1 MHTGKFK
8 DEKLYAN
15 ARFCTWS
22 DIGNDKDHG
31 QHYPMQHR
39 GGAVMNMSQQVN
51 QKVTASHLKRQAYCY
66 VRQSTLKQVFENT
79 ESTKRQYALRERA
92 VALGWPVVQ
101 IVTVDS
107 DLGETATS
115 VADRKGFQKL
125 MTEVSLGRVGL
136 VMGLEV
142 SRLARNNADW
152 ARLLEICAI
161 TDTLILDEE
170 GVYNP
175 TDFNDRLLL
184 NMKGTFSEV
193 ELHVLRSRLRG
204 GILSKARRGELK
216 TRLPTGFVYNHN
228 DKIIIDPDKQVQQS
242 IRLFFD
248 IFQRTGAAFATV
260 KAFAKDDV
268 KFPCRMHLGPD
279 KGKLKWQRLTS
290 ARALVILKNP
300 RYAGAYYYGRQRSR
314 KNVDGS
320 TTYFQV
326 PRDQWLVLLKDIHP
340 GYITWEQY
348 EENLRR
354 IRQNAIAYNV
364 IDRKTPPRE
373 GSCLLQ
379 GLAVCGKCGQRMT
392 IRYKYQRKNRLKPVY
407 LCQRNRIERW
417 ENSCQYIPGAAID
430 EAISKLLLASVTPLT
445 LEVALQVQKELEN
458 RFYEADKL
466 RKQQVQRAEYEANLA
481 RRRFMQVDPD
491 NRLVADTLEAEWNTK
506 LRHLQ
511 DANDYYETHRRR
523 ESEKLKKAQQ
533 QKVLKLTRDFPA
545 IWKNPKTP
553 AREKKRMIRFLIE
566 DVTMIRGEDITL
578 HVRFKGGATKTL
590 KLPLPLK
597 GWQYNMTDPK
607 IVELVDELLID
618 HSYSQIATIL
628 NRRGYKSGQGHRID
642 RRTVVGITHKYKLK
656 TRYARLRATGKLRVN
671 EVAGLLGVTVA
682 TVRRWGKKGIIKT
695 YPYND
700 RNECLYEHPGVN
712 SPLMKKRAQQAENN

>member
-1 MHTGKFK
+1 M
-8 DEKLYAN
+8 
-15 ARFCTWS
+15 S
-22 DIGNDKDHG
+22 
-31 QHYPMQHR
+31 
-39 GGAVMNMSQQVN
+39 MSQSIN
-51 QKVTASHLKRQAYCY
+51 QKVTSNHLKRQAYCY

-79 ESTKRQYALRERA
+79 ESTKRQYALRDRA
-92 VALGWPVVQ
+92 IALGWPVVQ
-101 IVTVDS
+101 IVTIDS

-115 VADRKGFQKL
+115 VADRQGFQRL

-170 GVYNP
+170 GIYNP

-216 TRLPTGFVYNHN
+216 TRLPTGFVYDHN

-248 IFQRTGAAFATV
+248 IFQRTGAAFATA
-260 KAFAKDDV
+260 KAFANDDV
-268 KFPCRMHLGPD
+268 KFPCRSHMGPD
-279 KGKLKWQRLTS
+279 KGELKWQRLTHS
-290 ARALVILKNP
+290 RARLILKNP
-300 RYAGAYYYGRQRSR
+300 RYAGAYYYGRQRSK

-320 TTYFQV
+320 TAYYQV
-326 PRDQWLVLLKDIHP
+326 PRDQWLVLIKDAHP
-340 GYITWEQY
+340 GYIPWQQY
-348 EENLRR
+348 EENLQR
-354 IRQNAIAYNV
+354 IRENAVAYNV

-373 GSCLLQ
+373 GPCLLQ

-392 IRYKYQRKNRLKPVY
+392 IRYKYQRKSRLEPAY
-407 LCQRNRIERW
+407 LCQRNRIERC
-417 ENSCQYIPGAAID
+417 ENSCQYIPGAGID
-430 EAISKLLLASVTPLT
+430 EAISKLLIESVTPLT
-445 LEVALQVQKELEN
+445 LEVALKVQQELET
-458 RFYEADKL
+458 RFNEADKL
-466 RKQQVQRAEYEANLA
+466 RRQQVERAEYEASLA

-491 NRLVADTLEAEWNTK
+491 NRLVADTLEAEWNEK

-511 DANDYYETHRRR
+511 DTNDYYENHRRR
-523 ESEKLKKAQQ
+523 ESERLKRAQQ
-533 QKVLKLTRDFPA
+533 KEVLKLARDFPRL
-545 IWKNPKTP
+545 WRNPRTP
-553 AREKKRMIRFLIE
+553 VREKKRMIRFLIE
-566 DVTMIRGEDITL
+566 DVTMIRGNDITL

-597 GWQYNMTDPK
+597 GWQYNVTDPK
-607 IVELVDELLID
+607 IVEIVDELLTD
-618 HSYSQIATIL
+618 HTYSQIATIL
-628 NRRGYKSGQGHRID
+628 NKRGYKSGQGQRID
-642 RRTVVGITHKYKLK
+642 RKTVVGITHGYKLK
-656 TRYARLRATGKLRVN
+656 TRYARLRATGKLTVD
-671 EVAGLLGVTVA
+671 EVASLLRVSTM

-700 RNECLYEHPGVN
+700 RNGCLFEHPGVN
-712 SPLMKKRAQQAENN
+712 SALMKKEHNNLNIRDFKSNDHSDN

>member
-1 MHTGKFK
+1 
-8 DEKLYAN
+8 
-15 ARFCTWS
+15 
-22 DIGNDKDHG
+22 
-31 QHYPMQHR
+31 
-39 GGAVMNMSQQVN
+39 MSMPQQAN
-51 QKVTASHLKRQAYCY
+51 QKVSASHLKRQAYCY

-79 ESTKRQYALRERA
+79 ESTKRQYALRDRA
-92 VALGWPVVQ
+92 IALGWPVVQ
-101 IVTVDS
+101 IITVDS

-115 VADRKGFQKL
+115 VADRHGFQKL

-170 GVYNP
+170 GIYNP

-216 TRLPTGFVYNHN
+216 TRLPTGFVYDHN
-228 DKIIIDPDKQVQQS
+228 DKTILDPDKQVQQS
-242 IRLFFD
+242 VRMFFD

-300 RYAGAYYYGRQRSR
+300 RYAGAYYYGRQRCR

-320 TTYFQV
+320 TTYFTV
-326 PRDQWLVLLKDIHP
+326 PREEWLVLLKDVHP

-348 EENLRR
+348 EANLRR

-364 IDRKTPPRE
+364 IGRKTPPRE

-392 IRYKYQRKNRLKPVY
+392 IRYKHQRKNRLEPVY
-407 LCQRNRIERW
+407 LCQRHRIERW
-417 ENSCQYIPGAAID
+417 ESSCQYLPGAAID
-430 EAISKLLLASVTPLT
+430 KAISKLLLESVTPLS
-445 LEVALQVQKELEN
+445 LELALQVQKELEN
-458 RFYEADKL
+458 RFNEADKL
-466 RKQQVQRAEYEANLA
+466 RKQQVERAEYEANLA

-491 NRLVADTLEAEWNTK
+491 NRLVADTLEAEWNET

-511 DANDYYETHRRR
+511 DANDHYEKHRRR
-523 ESEKLKKAQQ
+523 KSEKLKNVQQ
-533 QKVLKLTRDFPA
+533 QEVLKLTKNFPQV
-545 IWKNPKTP
+545 WKNPRTP
-553 AREKKRMIRFLIE
+553 VREKKRMIRFLIE

-578 HVRFKGGATKTL
+578 HVRFKGGATKTI

-607 IVELVDELLID
+607 IVEIVDELLSD
-618 HSYSQIATIL
+618 HTYSEIATIL
-628 NRRGYKSGQGHRID
+628 NKQGFKSGQGHRID
-642 RRTVVGITHKYKLK
+642 RNVVKGITHSYKLK
-656 TRYARLRATGKLRVN
+656 TRYARLRATGKLRVE
-671 EVAGLLGVTVA
+671 EVAKLLGRTVA
-682 TVRRWGKKGIIKT
+682 TVRSYGKKGIIKT

-700 RNECLYEHPGVN
+700 RNGCLYEHPGIN
-712 SPLMKKRAQQAENN
+712 SPLMRKKSKNN

>member
-1 MHTGKFK
+1 
-8 DEKLYAN
+8 
-15 ARFCTWS
+15 
-22 DIGNDKDHG
+22 
-31 QHYPMQHR
+31 
-39 GGAVMNMSQQVN
+39 MNMSHRAN

-79 ESTKRQYALRERA
+79 ESTKRQYALREQA
-92 VALGWPVVQ
+92 VALGWPMVQ
-101 IVTVDS
+101 IVTIDS
-107 DLGETATS
+107 DLGETAAS
-115 VADRKGFQKL
+115 VADRQGFQKL

-170 GVYNP
+170 GIYNP

-216 TRLPTGFVYNHN
+216 TRLPTGFVYDHN
-228 DKIIIDPDKQVQQS
+228 DKVIIDPDKQIQQS

-260 KAFAKDDV
+260 KAFATDDM

-279 KGKLKWQRLTS
+279 KGKVKWQRLTS
-290 ARALVILKNP
+290 GRALSILNNP
-300 RYAGAYYYGRQRSR
+300 RFAGAYYYGRQRSR
-314 KNVDGS
+314 INVDGS

-326 PRDQWLVLLKDIHP
+326 PRDQWLVLIKDAHA

-348 EENLRR
+348 EENLQRM
-354 IRQNAIAYNV
+354 RQNAIAYNL
-364 IDRKTPPRE
+364 IGRKTPPRE
-373 GSCLLQ
+373 GPCLLQ

-392 IRYKYQRKNRLKPVY
+392 IRYKYQRKGRIEPAY

-417 ENSCQYIPGAAID
+417 ESSCQYIPGAGIDDAIGN
-430 EAISKLLLASVTPLT
+430 LLLESVTPLT

-458 RFYEADKL
+458 RFNEADKL

-491 NRLVADTLEAEWNTK
+491 NRLVADTLEAEWNEK
-506 LRHLQ
+506 LRQLQ
-511 DANDYYETHRRR
+511 DAIDYYEDHRQK
-523 ESEKLKKAQQ
+523 ESEKLKSAQ
-533 QKVLKLTRDFPA
+533 KKEVLKLAKDFPRL
-545 IWKNPKTP
+545 WKNPRTP

-566 DVTMIRGEDITL
+566 DVTMIRGEESITL
-578 HVRFKGGATKTL
+578 HVRFKGGAKKTL
-590 KLPLPLK
+590 TLPPPLK
-597 GWQYNMTDPK
+597 GWQYNATDPK
-607 IVELVDELLID
+607 IVQMVDELLTD
-618 HSYSQIATIL
+618 HNYAEIATIL
-628 NRRGYKSGQGHRID
+628 DKRGYKSSQGNRFD
-642 RRTVVGITHKYKLK
+642 RNVVKSITYKYKLK
-656 TRYARLRATGKLRVN
+656 TRFARLRATGKLTAD
-671 EVAGLLGVTVA
+671 EVASLLGVTA
-682 TVRRWGKKGIIKT
+682 QTVRKWGKEGTIKT

-700 RNECLYEHPGVN
+700 RNGCLYEHPGVN
-712 SPLMKKRAQQAENN
+712 SPLMKK

>member
-1 MHTGKFK
+1 
-8 DEKLYAN
+8 
-15 ARFCTWS
+15 
-22 DIGNDKDHG
+22 
-31 QHYPMQHR
+31 
-39 GGAVMNMSQQVN
+39 MNMSHRAN

-79 ESTKRQYALRERA
+79 ESTKRQYALREQA
-92 VALGWPVVQ
+92 VALGWPMVQ
-101 IVTVDS
+101 IVTIDS
-107 DLGETATS
+107 DLGETAAS
-115 VADRKGFQKL
+115 VADRQGFQKL

-152 ARLLEICAI
+152 ARLLEICGI
-161 TDTLILDEE
+161 TDTLILDED
-170 GVYNP
+170 GIYNP

-216 TRLPTGFVYNHN
+216 TRLPTGFVYDHN

-260 KAFAKDDV
+260 KAFAADDM

-279 KGKLKWQRLTS
+279 KDKVKWQRLTS
-290 ARALVILKNP
+290 GRALSILKNP
-300 RYAGAYYYGRQRSR
+300 RFAGAYYYGRQRSQI
-314 KNVDGS
+314 NVDGS

-326 PRDQWLVLLKDIHP
+326 PRDQWLVLIKDVHP

-354 IRQNAIAYNV
+354 MRQNAIAYNN

-373 GSCLLQ
+373 GPCLLQ
-379 GLAVCGKCGQRMT
+379 GLAICGKCGQRMT
-392 IRYKYQRKNRLKPVY
+392 IRYKYQRKGRIEPAY

-417 ENSCQYIPGAAID
+417 ESSCQYIPGAGID
-430 EAISKLLLASVTPLT
+430 EAIGKLLLDLVTPLT

-458 RFYEADKL
+458 RFNEADKL

-491 NRLVADTLEAEWNTK
+491 NRLVADTLEAEWNEK

-511 DANDYYETHRRR
+511 DAIDYYEDHRQK
-523 ESEKLKKAQQ
+523 ESEKLKSAQ
-533 QKVLKLTRDFPA
+533 KKEVLKLAKDFPRL
-545 IWKNPKTP
+545 WKNPRTP

-566 DVTMIRGEDITL
+566 DVTMIRGEENITL
-578 HVRFKGGATKTL
+578 HVRFKGGAKKTL
-590 KLPLPLK
+590 TLPPPLK
-597 GWQYNMTDPK
+597 GWQYNATDPK
-607 IVELVDELLID
+607 IVQMVDELLTD
-618 HSYSQIATIL
+618 HNYAEIATIL
-628 NRRGYKSGQGHRID
+628 DKRGYKSSQGNRFD
-642 RRTVVGITHKYKLK
+642 RNVVKSITYKYKLK
-656 TRYARLRATGKLRVN
+656 TRFARLRATGKLTAD
-671 EVAGLLGVTVA
+671 EVASLLGVTA
-682 TVRRWGKKGIIKT
+682 QTVRKWGKEGTIKT

-700 RNECLYEHPGVN
+700 RNGCLYEHPGVN
-712 SPLMKKRAQQAENN
+712 SPLMKK

>member
-1 MHTGKFK
+1 
-8 DEKLYAN
+8 
-15 ARFCTWS
+15 
-22 DIGNDKDHG
+22 
-31 QHYPMQHR
+31 
-39 GGAVMNMSQQVN
+39 MSHLTK
-51 QKVTASHLKRQAYCY
+51 QKVTASHLKRKAYCY

-115 VADRKGFQKL
+115 VVDRHGFQEL

-204 GILSKARRGELK
+204 GVLSKARRGALK
-216 TRLPTGFVYNHN
+216 TRLPTGLVYDHN

-268 KFPCRMHLGPD
+268 KFPCRIHSGPD

-290 ARALVILKNP
+290 GRAQAILKNP

-320 TTYFQV
+320 TTHFQV
-326 PRDQWLVLLKDIHP
+326 PQDEWLVLIKDVHP

-354 IRQNAIAYNV
+354 MRQNAIAYNV

-373 GSCLLQ
+373 GPCLLQ
-379 GLAVCGKCGQRMT
+379 GLAICGKCGQRMT
-392 IRYKYQRKNRLKPVY
+392 IRYKHRRQERLDPVY

-417 ENSCQYIPGAAID
+417 ESSCQYIPGAAID
-430 EAISKLLLASVTPLT
+430 EAVGKLLLESVTPLT

-458 RFYEADKL
+458 RFNEADKL
-466 RKQQVQRAEYEANLA
+466 RKQQVERAEYEANLA
-481 RRRFMQVDPD
+481 RRRFMKVDPD
-491 NRLVADTLEAEWNTK
+491 NRLVVDTLEAEWNEK
-506 LRHLQ
+506 LRDLQ
-511 DANDYYETHRRR
+511 DVNDYYEKHRHS
-523 ESEKLKKAQQ
+523 ESEKLQKAQQ
-533 QKVLKLTRDFPA
+533 EEVLKLAKNFPKL
-545 IWKNPKTP
+545 WENPKTP
-553 AREKKRMIRFLIE
+553 VREKKRMIRFLIE
-566 DVTMIRGEDITL
+566 DVTMTRGEEIL
-578 HVRFKGGATKTL
+578 LCIRFKGGATKKL
-590 KLPLPLK
+590 SLPLPLR
-597 GWQYNMTDPK
+597 GWQYNVTDPK
-607 IVELVDELLID
+607 IVEIVDELLTN
-618 HSYSQIATIL
+618 HTYAEIANIL
-628 NRRGYKSGQGHRID
+628 NKRGYKSGQGYQFN
-642 RRTVVGITHKYKLK
+642 RTIVKGITNSYKLK
-656 TRYARLRATGKLRVN
+656 TRFARLRATGKLTAD
-671 EVAGLLGVTVA
+671 EVANLLCVTAA
-682 TVRRWGKKGIIKT
+682 TVRRWGKKGTIKT

-700 RNECLYEHPGVN
+700 RNGCLYEHPGVN
-712 SPLMKKRAQQAENN
+712 STLPAKEA

>member
-1 MHTGKFK
+1 
-8 DEKLYAN
+8 
-15 ARFCTWS
+15 
-22 DIGNDKDHG
+22 
-31 QHYPMQHR
+31 
-39 GGAVMNMSQQVN
+39 MSMPLHVN

-107 DLGETATS
+107 DLGETAAS
-115 VADRKGFQKL
+115 VSDRQGFQKL

-152 ARLLEICAI
+152 ARLLEICGI

-170 GVYNP
+170 GIYDP

-204 GILSKARRGELK
+204 GALSKARRGEFK
-216 TRLPTGFVYNHN
+216 TRLPTGFVYDHN
-228 DKIIIDPDKQVQQS
+228 DKIIIDPDTQVQQS
-242 IRLFFD
+242 FLLFFD
-248 IFQRTGAAFATV
+248 VFQRTGAAFATV

-268 KFPCRMHLGPD
+268 KFPCRIHMGPN
-279 KGKLKWQRLTS
+279 KGELKWQRLTS
-290 ARALVILKNP
+290 SRAQMILRNP

-320 TTYFQV
+320 TSYFTV
-326 PRDQWLVLLKDIHP
+326 PRDQWIVLIKDAHP

-348 EENLRR
+348 EKNVQRV
-354 IRQNAIAYNV
+354 RQNAIAYN
-364 IDRKTPPRE
+364 IIGRKTPPRE
-373 GSCLLQ
+373 GPCLLQ
-379 GLAVCGKCGQRMT
+379 GLAICGKCGQRMT
-392 IRYKYQRKNRLKPVY
+392 IRYKYQSKGRIEPAY
-407 LCQRNRIERW
+407 LCQRHRIERW
-417 ENSCQYIPGAAID
+417 ENSCQYIPGAGID
-430 EAISKLLLASVTPLT
+430 EAISKLVFESVTPLT
-445 LEVALQVQKELEN
+445 LEVALQVQRELEN
-458 RFYEADKL
+458 RFNEADKL
-466 RKQQVQRAEYEANLA
+466 RKQQVERAQYEANLA

-491 NRLVADTLEAEWNTK
+491 NRLVADTLEAEWNEK

-511 DANDYYETHRRR
+511 DASDYYETHRRR
-523 ESEKLKKAQQ
+523 ESEKLKKLQEQ
-533 QKVLKLTRDFPA
+533 EVLKLTRDFPA
-545 IWKNPKTP
+545 IWKNPRTP

-566 DVTMIRGEDITL
+566 DVTMIRAEDITL

-590 KLPLPLK
+590 KLPLPLQ
-597 GWQYNMTDPK
+597 GWQYNLTDPK
-607 IVELVDELLID
+607 IVEIVDELLSD
-618 HSYSQIATIL
+618 HTYSEIATIL
-628 NRRGYKSGQGHRID
+628 DNRGFKSGQGSRIT
-642 RRTVVGITHKYKLK
+642 RRTVVGITHGYKLK
-656 TRYARLRATGKLRVN
+656 TRYARLRATGKLRVE
-671 EVAGLLGVTVA
+671 EVAKLLGKTVA

-700 RNECLYEHPGVN
+700 RNGCLYEHPGVK
-712 SPLMKKRAQQAENN
+712 SPLMKKRV

>member
-1 MHTGKFK
+1 
-8 DEKLYAN
+8 
-15 ARFCTWS
+15 
-22 DIGNDKDHG
+22 
-31 QHYPMQHR
+31 
-39 GGAVMNMSQQVN
+39 MSN
-51 QKVTASHLKRQAYCY
+51 PTEQKVTASHLKRKAYCY

-92 VALGWPVVQ
+92 IALGWPVVQ
-101 IVTVDS
+101 IVTIDS

-115 VADRKGFQKL
+115 VADRQGFQKL
-125 MTEVSLGRVGL
+125 MAEVSLGRVGL

-204 GILSKARRGELK
+204 GVLSKARRGELK
-216 TRLPTGFVYNHN
+216 TRLPTGFVYDHN
-228 DKIIIDPDKQVQQS
+228 DKIIIDPDKQIQQS
-242 IRLFFD
+242 IRLFFE

-268 KFPCRMHLGPD
+268 KFPCRIHLGPD

-290 ARALVILKNP
+290 GRAQAILKNP

-320 TTYFQV
+320 TTYFKV
-326 PRDQWLVLLKDIHP
+326 PRDEWLVLIKDAHP

-373 GSCLLQ
+373 GPCLLQ
-379 GLAVCGKCGQRMT
+379 GLAICGKCGQRMT
-392 IRYKYQRKNRLKPVY
+392 IRYKHRRQKRLDPVY
-407 LCQRNRIERW
+407 LCQRHRIERW
-417 ENSCQYIPGAAID
+417 ESSCQYIPGAAID
-430 EAISKLLLASVTPLT
+430 EAISKLLLESVTPLA

-458 RFYEADKL
+458 RFNEADKL
-466 RKQQVQRAEYEANLA
+466 RRQQVERAEYEATLA
-481 RRRFMQVDPD
+481 RRRFMKVDPD
-491 NRLVADTLEAEWNTK
+491 NRLVADTLEAEWNEK
-506 LRHLQ
+506 LRDLQ
-511 DANDYYETHRRR
+511 DANDYYETHRHR
-523 ESEKLKKAQQ
+523 ESEKLKKTQQ
-533 QKVLKLTRDFPA
+533 REVHKLAKDFPSL
-545 IWKNPKTP
+545 WKNHKTP

-566 DVTMIRGEDITL
+566 DVTMTRGEEIL
-578 HVRFKGGATKTL
+578 LGVRFKGGATKTL
-590 KLPLPLK
+590 SLPLPLK
-597 GWQYNMTDPK
+597 GWQYNTTDPE
-607 IVELVDELLID
+607 IVEIVDQLLA
-618 HSYSQIATIL
+618 SNTYSEIASIL
-628 NRRGYKSGQGHRID
+628 NKRGYKSGQGHRFD
-642 RRTVVGITHKYKLK
+642 RTIVKGITHSYKLK
-656 TRYARLRATGKLRVN
+656 TRFARLRATGKLTAD
-671 EVAGLLGVTVA
+671 EVANLLCVTVA
-682 TVRRWGKKGIIKT
+682 TVRRWGKKGTIKT

-700 RNECLYEHPGVN
+700 RNGCLYEHPGVN
-712 SPLMKKRAQQAENN
+712 SPLMKNYT

>member
-1 MHTGKFK
+1 
-8 DEKLYAN
+8 
-15 ARFCTWS
+15 
-22 DIGNDKDHG
+22 
-31 QHYPMQHR
+31 
-39 GGAVMNMSQQVN
+39 MNMSRRVN

-92 VALGWPVVQ
+92 MALGWPVVQ

-115 VADRKGFQKL
+115 IADREGFRRL

-170 GVYNP
+170 GIYNP

-204 GILSKARRGELK
+204 GALSKARRGEFK
-216 TRLPTGFVYNHN
+216 TRLPTGFIYDHN

-242 IRLFFD
+242 FRLFFD
-248 IFQRTGAAFATV
+248 IFQRTGAAFATA

-268 KFPCRMHLGPD
+268 KFPCRSHFGPD
-279 KGKLKWQRLTS
+279 KGELKWQRLTNS
-290 ARALVILKNP
+290 RARLILKNP

-320 TTYFQV
+320 TSYFQV
-326 PRDQWLVLLKDIHP
+326 PQDEWIVLIKDVHP

-354 IRQNAIAYNV
+354 IRENAVAYNV

-373 GSCLLQ
+373 GPCLLQ

-392 IRYKYQRKNRLKPVY
+392 IRYKYQRKGRIEPAY
-407 LCQRNRIERW
+407 LCQRNKIERY
-417 ENSCQYIPGAAID
+417 ENSCQYIPGAGID
-430 EAISKLLLASVTPLT
+430 EAISKLLIESVTPLT
-445 LEVALQVQKELEN
+445 LEVALEVQQELET
-458 RFYEADKL
+458 RFHEADKL
-466 RKQQVQRAEYEANLA
+466 RRQQVERVEYEANLA

-491 NRLVADTLEAEWNTK
+491 NRLVADTLEAEWNEK

-511 DANDYYETHRRR
+511 EAKDYYEKHRRL
-523 ESEKLKKAQQ
+523 ESEKLKKEQ
-533 QKVLKLTRDFPA
+533 QKKVLNLARDFPKL
-545 IWKNPKTP
+545 WKNPKTP

-566 DVTMIRGEDITL
+566 DVTMIRGEEIAL
-578 HVRFKGGATKTL
+578 HVRFKGGAKKTL
-590 KLPLPLK
+590 KIPPPLK
-597 GWQYNMTDPK
+597 GWQYNLTDPK
-607 IVELVDELLID
+607 IVELIDDLLND
-618 HSYSQIATIL
+618 HNYSEIATIL
-628 NRRGYKSGQGHRID
+628 NERGYKSGRGMQFD
-642 RRTVVGITHKYKLK
+642 RKVVTGITHSNNLR
-656 TRYARLRATGKLRVN
+656 TRYARLRKTGNLTAE
-671 EVAGLLGVTVA
+671 EVANFLRVTVA
-682 TVRRWGKKGIIKT
+682 TVRRWGKKAIIKT

-700 RNECLYEHPGVN
+700 RNGCLYEHPGVH
-712 SPLMKKRAQQAENN
+712 SPLMKKRA

>member
-1 MHTGKFK
+1 M
-8 DEKLYAN
+8 N
-15 ARFCTWS
+15 ASPR
-22 DIGNDKDHG
+22 I
-31 QHYPMQHR
+31 
-39 GGAVMNMSQQVN
+39 N

-92 VALGWPVVQ
+92 MALGWPVVQ

-115 VADRKGFQKL
+115 VADRQGFQKL

-152 ARLLEICAI
+152 ARLLEISAI

-170 GVYNP
+170 GIYDP

-204 GILSKARRGELK
+204 GALSKARRGEFK
-216 TRLPTGFVYNHN
+216 TRLPTGLVYDHN
-228 DKIIIDPDKQVQQS
+228 EKITIDPDKQVQQS
-242 IRLFFD
+242 LRLFFD

-268 KFPCRMHLGPD
+268 KFPCRMNFGPD
-279 KGKLKWQRLTS
+279 KGRIKWQRLTS
-290 ARALVILKNP
+290 SRAQVILKNP

-326 PRDQWLVLLKDIHP
+326 PRDEWLVLIKDAHP
-340 GYITWEQY
+340 GYITWDQY

-354 IRQNAIAYNV
+354 IRQNAIAYNL

-379 GLAVCGKCGQRMT
+379 GLAICGKCGQRMT
-392 IRYKYQRKNRLKPVY
+392 IRYKYQRKGRLEPAY
-407 LCQRNRIERW
+407 LCQRHRIERW
-417 ENSCQYIPGAAID
+417 ESSCQYIPGAGID
-430 EAISKLLLASVTPLT
+430 EVIGKLLLESVTPLT

-458 RFYEADKL
+458 RFNEADKL
-466 RKQQVQRAEYEANLA
+466 RKQQVERAEYEANLA

-491 NRLVADTLEAEWNTK
+491 NRLVADTLEAEWNEK

-511 DANDYYETHRRR
+511 DAHDYYEKHRRL

-533 QKVLKLTRDFPA
+533 KEVLRLARDFPRL
-545 IWKNPKTP
+545 WKNPRTP
-553 AREKKRMIRFLIE
+553 AREKKRMVRFLME

-590 KLPLPLK
+590 KLPPPLK
-597 GWQYNMTDPK
+597 GWQYSLTDPK
-607 IVELVDELLID
+607 IVEIVDELLGD
-618 HSYSQIATIL
+618 HTYSEIATEL
-628 NRRGYKSGQGHRID
+628 DRRGFKSGQGHRID
-642 RRTVVGITHKYKLK
+642 RNVVKGIVHSYKLK
-656 TRYARLRATGKLRVN
+656 TRYARLRAAGKLTAN
-671 EVAGLLGVTVA
+671 EFAALLRVTVA
-682 TVRRWGKKGIIKT
+682 TVRRWGKKGTIKT

-700 RNECLYEHPGVN
+700 RNGYLYEHPGVN
-712 SPLMKKRAQQAENN
+712 APFMRKRA

>member
-1 MHTGKFK
+1 MSHP
-8 DEKLYAN
+8 
-15 ARFCTWS
+15 
-22 DIGNDKDHG
+22 DK
-31 QHYPMQHR
+31 
-39 GGAVMNMSQQVN
+39 
-51 QKVTASHLKRQAYCY
+51 QKVTASHLKRKAYCY

-92 VALGWPVVQ
+92 IALGWPVVQ

-107 DLGETATS
+107 DLGESATS
-115 VADRKGFQKL
+115 VADRQGFQKL

-161 TDTLILDEE
+161 TDTLILDED

-216 TRLPTGFVYNHN
+216 TRLPTGFVYDHN

-242 IRLFFD
+242 LRLFFD

-268 KFPCRMHLGPD
+268 KFPCRIHSGPD

-290 ARALVILKNP
+290 GRAQVILKNP

-320 TTYFQV
+320 TTHFQV
-326 PRDQWLVLLKDIHP
+326 PRDEWLVLIKDVHP

-354 IRQNAIAYNV
+354 MRQNAIAYNLT
-364 IDRKTPPRE
+364 DRKTPPRE
-373 GSCLLQ
+373 GPCLLQ

-392 IRYKYQRKNRLKPVY
+392 IRYKYQRRGRLDPVY

-417 ENSCQYIPGAAID
+417 ESSCQYIPGSAID
-430 EAISKLLLASVTPLT
+430 ETISKLLLESVTPLT

-458 RFYEADKL
+458 RFNETDKL
-466 RKQQVQRAEYEANLA
+466 RRQQVERAEYEANLA
-481 RRRFMQVDPD
+481 RRRFMKVDPD
-491 NRLVADTLEAEWNTK
+491 NRLVADTLEAEWNEK
-506 LRHLQ
+506 LRDLQ
-511 DANDYYETHRRR
+511 DANDYYETHRHQ

-533 QKVLKLTRDFPA
+533 KEVLKLAKDFPKL
-545 IWKNPKTP
+545 WENPKTP

-566 DVTMIRGEDITL
+566 DVTMTRGEEIL
-578 HVRFKGGATKTL
+578 LCIRFKGGATKTL
-590 KLPLPLK
+590 SLPLPLK
-597 GWQYNMTDPK
+597 GWQYNTTDPE
-607 IVELVDELLID
+607 IVEIVNELLT
-618 HSYSQIATIL
+618 SNTYSEIASIL
-628 NRRGYKSGQGHRID
+628 NKRGYKSGQGHRFD
-642 RRTVVGITHKYKLK
+642 RSVVKGITHSYKLK
-656 TRYARLRATGKLRVN
+656 TRFARLRATGKLTAD
-671 EVAGLLGVTVA
+671 EVASLLCVTVA
-682 TVRRWGKKGIIKT
+682 TVRRWGKKGTIKT

-700 RNECLYEHPGVN
+700 RNGCLYEHPGVN
-712 SPLMKKRAQQAENN
+712 STLMKDEA

>member
-1 MHTGKFK
+1 
-8 DEKLYAN
+8 
-15 ARFCTWS
+15 
-22 DIGNDKDHG
+22 
-31 QHYPMQHR
+31 
-39 GGAVMNMSQQVN
+39 MNMPRRVN
-51 QKVTASHLKRQAYCY
+51 QKVTASHLKMQAYCY

-92 VALGWPVVQ
+92 IALGWPVVQ

-115 VADRKGFQKL
+115 VADRQGFQKL
-125 MTEVSLGRVGL
+125 MTEVSLGHVGL

-216 TRLPTGFVYNHN
+216 TRLPTGFVYDHN

-242 IRLFFD
+242 LRLFFD

-268 KFPCRMHLGPD
+268 KFPCRIHLGPD
-279 KGKLKWQRLTS
+279 KGNLKWQRLTS
-290 ARALVILKNP
+290 GRARVILKNP

-326 PRDQWLVLLKDIHP
+326 PRDEWLVLIKDVHP

-373 GSCLLQ
+373 GPCLLQ
-379 GLAVCGKCGQRMT
+379 GLAICGKCGQRMT
-392 IRYKYQRKNRLKPVY
+392 IRYKYQRKGRIDPVY
-407 LCQRNRIERW
+407 LCQRHRIERW
-417 ENSCQYIPGAAID
+417 ESSCQYIPGASID
-430 EAISKLLLASVTPLT
+430 EAISKLLLESVTPLT
-445 LEVALQVQKELEN
+445 FEVALQVQKELQN
-458 RFYEADKL
+458 RFNEADKL
-466 RKQQVQRAEYEANLA
+466 RKQQVVRAEYEANLA

-491 NRLVADTLEAEWNTK
+491 NRLVADTLEAEWNEK

-511 DANDYYETHRRR
+511 DASDYYETHRRR
-523 ESEKLKKAQQ
+523 ESDKLKNAQQ
-533 QKVLKLTRDFPA
+533 KEVLKLAKDFPKL
-545 IWKNPKTP
+545 WKNPRTP
-553 AREKKRMIRFLIE
+553 VREKKRMIRFLIE
-566 DVTMIRGEDITL
+566 DVTMIRGENITL

-590 KLPLPLK
+590 KIPLPLK
-597 GWQYNMTDPK
+597 GWQYNLTDQK
-607 IVELVDELLID
+607 IVEIVDELLPD
-618 HSYSQIATIL
+618 HTYSEIATIL
-628 NRRGYKSGQGHRID
+628 DKRGYKSGQGHRID
-642 RRTVVGITHKYKLK
+642 RNVVKGITHKYKLK
-656 TRYARLRATGKLRVN
+656 TRFARLRATGKLTVD
-671 EVAGLLGVTVA
+671 EVASLLGVTAA
-682 TVRRWGKKGIIKT
+682 TVRRWAKKDLIKT

-700 RNECLYEHPGVN
+700 RNGCLYEHPGVN
-712 SPLMKKRAQQAENN
+712 SPLMKKRAQKAENK

>member
-1 MHTGKFK
+1 MKIS
-8 DEKLYAN
+8 LL
-15 ARFCTWS
+15 
-22 DIGNDKDHG
+22 
-31 QHYPMQHR
+31 M
-39 GGAVMNMSQQVN
+39 N

-92 VALGWPVVQ
+92 ISLGWPIVQ
-101 IVTVDS
+101 IVTIDS

-115 VADRKGFQKL
+115 VADREGFQKL

-161 TDTLILDEE
+161 TDTLILDED
-170 GVYNP
+170 GIYDP

-204 GILSKARRGELK
+204 GALSKARRGEFK
-216 TRLPTGFVYNHN
+216 TRLPTGFVYDHN
-228 DKIIIDPDKQVQQS
+228 DKIIMDPDKQVQQS
-242 IRLFFD
+242 FRLFFD

-260 KAFAKDDV
+260 KAFREDDV
-268 KFPCRMHLGPD
+268 KFPCRIHCGPN
-279 KGKLKWQRLTS
+279 KGGLQWRTLTYS
-290 ARALVILKNP
+290 RALVILKNP

-320 TTYFQV
+320 TTYYWV
-326 PRDQWLVLLKDIHP
+326 PQDKWIVLLKDAHP
-340 GYITWEQY
+340 GYITWDQY

-354 IRQNAIAYNV
+354 IRENAIAYNT

-373 GSCLLQ
+373 GPCLLQ

-392 IRYKYQRKNRLKPVY
+392 IRYKYQRTRPVDPVY
-407 LCQRNRIERW
+407 LCQRNRIEKG
-417 ENSCQYIPGAAID
+417 ENSCQYIPGAGID
-430 EAISKLLLASVTPLT
+430 EAISKLLIESVTPLT
-445 LEVALQVQKELEN
+445 LEVALEVHQELET
-458 RFYEADKL
+458 RFNEADKL
-466 RKQQVQRAEYEANLA
+466 RKQQVERAEYDANLA
-481 RRRFMQVDPD
+481 RRRFMQVDPE
-491 NRLVADTLEAEWNTK
+491 NRLVADTLEAEWNEK
-506 LRHLQ
+506 LRALQ
-511 DANDYYETHRRR
+511 DAKDYYEKHRRL
-523 ESEKLKKAQQ
+523 ESEKLKKEQQ
-533 QKVLKLTRDFPA
+533 EEILKLARDFPKL
-545 IWKNPKTP
+545 WKNPRTP

-566 DVTMIRGEDITL
+566 DVIMIRKEDITV
-578 HVRFKGGATKTL
+578 HVRFKGGAKKTL

-597 GWQYNMTDPK
+597 GWQYNVTDPE
-607 IVELVDELLID
+607 IVELVDDLLSD
-618 HSYSQIATIL
+618 HNYSEIATIL
-628 NRRGYKSGQGHRID
+628 NARGYKSGMGLQFD
-642 RRTVVGITHKYKLK
+642 RKVVAGITHSNNLK
-656 TRYARLRATGKLRVN
+656 TRYTRLRNTGKLTVD
-671 EVAGLLGVTVA
+671 EVAKLLGVSNQ

-700 RNECLYEHPGVN
+700 RNGCLYEHPGVN
-712 SPLMKKRAQQAENN
+712 SPLMKKRT

>member
-1 MHTGKFK
+1 
-8 DEKLYAN
+8 
-15 ARFCTWS
+15 
-22 DIGNDKDHG
+22 
-31 QHYPMQHR
+31 
-39 GGAVMNMSQQVN
+39 MNMPRRAN
-51 QKVTASHLKRQAYCY
+51 QKVSASHLKRQAYCY

-92 VALGWPVVQ
+92 IALGWPAFQ

-115 VADRKGFQKL
+115 VADRQGFQKL

-170 GVYNP
+170 GVYDP

-268 KFPCRMHLGPD
+268 KFPCRIHLGPD

-290 ARALVILKNP
+290 GRARVILKNP

-320 TTYFQV
+320 TTYLQV
-326 PRDQWLVLLKDIHP
+326 PRDEWLVLIKDVHP

-373 GSCLLQ
+373 GPCLLQ
-379 GLAVCGKCGQRMT
+379 GLAICGKCGQRMT
-392 IRYKYQRKNRLKPVY
+392 IRYKYQRKGRIDPVY
-407 LCQRNRIERW
+407 LCQRHRIERW
-417 ENSCQYIPGAAID
+417 ESSCQYIPGASID
-430 EAISKLLLASVTPLT
+430 EAISKLLLESVTPLT

-458 RFYEADKL
+458 RFNEADKL
-466 RKQQVQRAEYEANLA
+466 RKQQVVRAEYEANLA

-491 NRLVADTLEAEWNTK
+491 NRLVADTLEAEWNGK

-523 ESEKLKKAQQ
+523 ESDKLKKAQQ
-533 QKVLKLTRDFPA
+533 KEVLKLAKDFPRL
-545 IWKNPKTP
+545 WKNPRTP
-553 AREKKRMIRFLIE
+553 VREKKRMIRFLIE
-566 DVTMIRGEDITL
+566 DVTMIRAANITL

-590 KLPLPLK
+590 KIPLPLK
-597 GWQYNMTDPK
+597 GWQYNLTDQK
-607 IVELVDELLID
+607 IVEIVDELLPD
-618 HSYSQIATIL
+618 HTYSEIATIL
-628 NRRGYKSGQGHRID
+628 DKRGYKSGQGHRID
-642 RRTVVGITHKYKLK
+642 RNVVKGITHKYKLK
-656 TRYARLRATGKLRVN
+656 TRFARLRATGKLTVD
-671 EVAGLLGVTVA
+671 EVASLLGVTAA
-682 TVRRWGKKGIIKT
+682 TVRRWAKKDVIKT

-700 RNECLYEHPGVN
+700 RNGCLYEHPGVN
-712 SPLMKKRAQQAENN
+712 SPLMKKRAQEAENK

>member
-1 MHTGKFK
+1 
-8 DEKLYAN
+8 
-15 ARFCTWS
+15 
-22 DIGNDKDHG
+22 
-31 QHYPMQHR
+31 
-39 GGAVMNMSQQVN
+39 MNMSHRAN
-51 QKVTASHLKRQAYCY
+51 QKVSASHLKRLAYCY

-79 ESTKRQYALRERA
+79 ESTKRQYALREQA
-92 VALGWPVVQ
+92 VALGWPMVQ
-101 IVTVDS
+101 IVTIDS
-107 DLGETATS
+107 DLGETAAS
-115 VADRKGFQKL
+115 VADRQGFQKL
-125 MTEVSLGRVGL
+125 MTEVSMGRVGL

-170 GVYNP
+170 GIYNP

-216 TRLPTGFVYNHN
+216 TRLPTGFVYDHN
-228 DKIIIDPDKQVQQS
+228 DKVIIDPDKQIQQS

-260 KAFAKDDV
+260 KAFATDDM

-279 KGKLKWQRLTS
+279 KDKVKWQRLTS
-290 ARALVILKNP
+290 GRALSILNNP
-300 RYAGAYYYGRQRSR
+300 RFAGAYYYGRQRSR

-326 PRDQWLVLLKDIHP
+326 PQDQWLVLIKDAHP
-340 GYITWEQY
+340 GFITWQQY

-354 IRQNAIAYNV
+354 MRQNAIAYNL
-364 IDRKTPPRE
+364 IGRKTPPRE
-373 GSCLLQ
+373 GPCLLQ
-379 GLAVCGKCGQRMT
+379 GLAICGKCGQRMT
-392 IRYKYQRKNRLKPVY
+392 IRYKYQRKGRIEPAY

-417 ENSCQYIPGAAID
+417 ESSCQYIPGAGID
-430 EAISKLLLASVTPLT
+430 EAIGNLLLESVIPLT

-458 RFYEADKL
+458 RFNEADKL

-481 RRRFMQVDPD
+481 RRRFMKVDPD
-491 NRLVADTLEAEWNTK
+491 NRLVADTLEAEWNEK

-511 DANDYYETHRRR
+511 DAIDYYEDHRQK
-523 ESEKLKKAQQ
+523 ESEKLKSAQ
-533 QKVLKLTRDFPA
+533 KKEVLKLAKDFPRL
-545 IWKNPKTP
+545 WKNPRTP

-566 DVTMIRGEDITL
+566 DVTMIRGEENITL
-578 HVRFKGGATKTL
+578 HVRFKGGAKKTL
-590 KLPLPLK
+590 TLPPPLK
-597 GWQYNMTDPK
+597 GWQYNATDPK
-607 IVELVDELLID
+607 IVQMVDELLTD
-618 HSYSQIATIL
+618 HNYAEIATIL
-628 NRRGYKSGQGHRID
+628 DKRGYKSSQGNRFD
-642 RRTVVGITHKYKLK
+642 RNAVKSITYKYKLK
-656 TRYARLRATGKLRVN
+656 TRFARLRATGKLTAD
-671 EVAGLLGVTVA
+671 EVASLLGVTA
-682 TVRRWGKKGIIKT
+682 QTVRKWGKEGAIKT

-700 RNECLYEHPGVN
+700 RNGCLYEHPGVN
-712 SPLMKKRAQQAENN
+712 SPLMKK

>member
-1 MHTGKFK
+1 
-8 DEKLYAN
+8 
-15 ARFCTWS
+15 
-22 DIGNDKDHG
+22 
-31 QHYPMQHR
+31 
-39 GGAVMNMSQQVN
+39 MNMPRRVN

-92 VALGWPVVQ
+92 IALGWPVVQ

-115 VADRKGFQKL
+115 VADRQGFQKL
-125 MTEVSLGRVGL
+125 MTEVSLGHVGL

-216 TRLPTGFVYNHN
+216 TRLPTGFVYDHN

-242 IRLFFD
+242 LRLFFD

-268 KFPCRMHLGPD
+268 KFPCRIHLGPD
-279 KGKLKWQRLTS
+279 KGNLKWQRLTS
-290 ARALVILKNP
+290 GRARVILKNP

-326 PRDQWLVLLKDIHP
+326 PRDEWLVLIKDVHP

-373 GSCLLQ
+373 GPCLLQ
-379 GLAVCGKCGQRMT
+379 GLAICGKCGQRMT
-392 IRYKYQRKNRLKPVY
+392 IRYKYQRKGRIDPVY
-407 LCQRNRIERW
+407 LCQRHRIERW
-417 ENSCQYIPGAAID
+417 ESSCQYIPGASID
-430 EAISKLLLASVTPLT
+430 EAISKLLLESVTPLT
-445 LEVALQVQKELEN
+445 FEVALQVQKELQN
-458 RFYEADKL
+458 RFNEADKL
-466 RKQQVQRAEYEANLA
+466 RKQQVVRAEYEANLA

-491 NRLVADTLEAEWNTK
+491 NRLVADTLEAEWNEK

-511 DANDYYETHRRR
+511 DASDYYETHRRR
-523 ESEKLKKAQQ
+523 ESDKLKNAQQ
-533 QKVLKLTRDFPA
+533 KEVLKLAKDFPKL
-545 IWKNPKTP
+545 WKNPRTP
-553 AREKKRMIRFLIE
+553 VREKKRMIRFLIE
-566 DVTMIRGEDITL
+566 NVTMIRGENITL

-590 KLPLPLK
+590 KIPLPLK
-597 GWQYNMTDPK
+597 GWQYNLTDQK
-607 IVELVDELLID
+607 IVEIVDELLPD
-618 HSYSQIATIL
+618 HTYSEIATIL
-628 NRRGYKSGQGHRID
+628 DKRGYKSGQGHRID
-642 RRTVVGITHKYKLK
+642 RNVVKGITHKYKLK
-656 TRYARLRATGKLRVN
+656 TRFARLRATGKLTVD
-671 EVAGLLGVTVA
+671 EVASLLGVTAA
-682 TVRRWGKKGIIKT
+682 TVRRWAKKDLIKT

-700 RNECLYEHPGVN
+700 RNGCLYEHPGVN
-712 SPLMKKRAQQAENN
+712 SPLMKKRAQKVENK

>member
-1 MHTGKFK
+1 
-8 DEKLYAN
+8 
-15 ARFCTWS
+15 
-22 DIGNDKDHG
+22 
-31 QHYPMQHR
+31 
-39 GGAVMNMSQQVN
+39 MNMVQQIN

-79 ESTKRQYALRERA
+79 ESTKRQYALRDQA
-92 VALGWPVVQ
+92 IALGWPVVQ

-115 VADRKGFQKL
+115 IADRQGFQKL

-170 GVYNP
+170 GIYNP

-216 TRLPTGFVYNHN
+216 TRLPTGFVYDHN

-279 KGKLKWQRLTS
+279 KGKVKWQRLTS
-290 ARALVILKNP
+290 GRALVILNNP

-314 KNVDGS
+314 KNIDGS

-326 PRDQWLVLLKDIHP
+326 PRDEWLVLIKDAHP
-340 GYITWEQY
+340 GFITWQQY
-348 EENLRR
+348 EENLQRM
-354 IRQNAIAYNV
+354 RQNAIAYNL
-364 IDRKTPPRE
+364 IGRKTPPRE
-373 GSCLLQ
+373 GPCLLQ
-379 GLAVCGKCGQRMT
+379 GLAICGKCGQRMT
-392 IRYKYQRKNRLKPVY
+392 IRYQYQRKGRIEPAY

-417 ENSCQYIPGAAID
+417 ESSCQYIPGAGID
-430 EAISKLLLASVTPLT
+430 EAIGNLLLESITPLT

-458 RFYEADKL
+458 RFNEDDKL

-491 NRLVADTLEAEWNTK
+491 NRLVADTLEAEWNEK
-506 LRHLQ
+506 LRQLQ
-511 DANDYYETHRRR
+511 DAIDYYEDHRQK
-523 ESEKLKKAQQ
+523 ESEKLKSAQ
-533 QKVLKLTRDFPA
+533 KKEVLKLAKDFPRL
-545 IWKNPKTP
+545 WKNPRTP

-566 DVTMIRGEDITL
+566 DVTMIRGEENITL
-578 HVRFKGGATKTL
+578 HVRFKGGAKKTL
-590 KLPLPLK
+590 TLPPPLK
-597 GWQYNMTDPK
+597 GWQYNATDPK
-607 IVELVDELLID
+607 IVQMVDELLTD
-618 HSYSQIATIL
+618 HNYAEIATIL
-628 NRRGYKSGQGHRID
+628 DKRGYKSSQGNRFD
-642 RRTVVGITHKYKLK
+642 RNVVKSITYKYKLK
-656 TRYARLRATGKLRVN
+656 TRFARLRATGKLTAD
-671 EVAGLLGVTVA
+671 EVASLLGVTA
-682 TVRRWGKKGIIKT
+682 QTVRKWGKEGTIKT

-700 RNECLYEHPGVN
+700 RNGCLYEHPGVN
-712 SPLMKKRAQQAENN
+712 SPLMKKMSITS

>member
-1 MHTGKFK
+1 
-8 DEKLYAN
+8 
-15 ARFCTWS
+15 
-22 DIGNDKDHG
+22 
-31 QHYPMQHR
+31 
-39 GGAVMNMSQQVN
+39 MSMPLHVN

-92 VALGWPVVQ
+92 VALGWAVVQ

-107 DLGETATS
+107 DLGETAAS
-115 VADRKGFQKL
+115 VSDRQGFQKL

-152 ARLLEICAI
+152 ARLLEICGI

-170 GVYNP
+170 GIYDP

-204 GILSKARRGELK
+204 GALSKARRGEFK
-216 TRLPTGFVYNHN
+216 TRLPTGFVYDHK

-242 IRLFFD
+242 FLLFFD

-268 KFPCRMHLGPD
+268 KFPCRIHMGPN
-279 KGKLKWQRLTS
+279 KGELKWQRLTS
-290 ARALVILKNP
+290 SRAQMILRNP

-320 TTYFQV
+320 TSYFTV
-326 PRDQWLVLLKDIHP
+326 PRDQWIVLIKDAHP

-348 EENLRR
+348 EENVQRV
-354 IRQNAIAYNV
+354 RQNAIAYN
-364 IDRKTPPRE
+364 IIGRKTPPRE
-373 GSCLLQ
+373 GPCLLQ
-379 GLAVCGKCGQRMT
+379 GLAICGKCGQRMT
-392 IRYKYQRKNRLKPVY
+392 IRYKYQSKGRIEPAY
-407 LCQRNRIERW
+407 LCQRHRIERW
-417 ENSCQYIPGAAID
+417 ENSCQYIPGAGID
-430 EAISKLLLASVTPLT
+430 EAISKLVFESVTPLT
-445 LEVALQVQKELEN
+445 LEVALQVQRELEN
-458 RFYEADKL
+458 RFNEADKL
-466 RKQQVQRAEYEANLA
+466 RKQQVERAQYEANLA

-491 NRLVADTLEAEWNTK
+491 NRLVADTLEAEWNEK

-511 DANDYYETHRRR
+511 DASDYYETHRRR
-523 ESEKLKKAQQ
+523 ESEKLKILQEQQ
-533 QKVLKLTRDFPA
+533 VLKLTRDFPA
-545 IWKNPKTP
+545 IWKNPRTP
-553 AREKKRMIRFLIE
+553 AREKKRIIRFLIE

-607 IVELVDELLID
+607 IVEIVDELLSD
-618 HSYSQIATIL
+618 HTYSEIATIL
-628 NRRGYKSGQGHRID
+628 DNRGFKSGQGSRIT
-642 RRTVVGITHKYKLK
+642 RRTVVGITHGYKLK
-656 TRYARLRATGKLRVN
+656 TRYARLRAAGKLRVE
-671 EVAGLLGVTVA
+671 EVAKLLGKTVA

-700 RNECLYEHPGVN
+700 RNGCLYEHPGVK
-712 SPLMKKRAQQAENN
+712 SPLMKKRV